1 MSFKI
6 SKFFLYAAVF
16 AITLV
21 TTSTLFPFIVGK
33 YAWFRS
39 SVDFALIFFLVGLIK
54 ESDGNAYLERF
65 RRVIKSPLGIAVSAF
80 TLMFLLAGTF
90 GVNPANSFWSNF
102 ERGEGG
108 LQIIH
113 LYGFFLLLATLFNEE
128 KNWIKIFWCSFAT
141 AFISIGYGFLA
152 GWGVNN
158 IIGPAFGTPN
168 FRFQGSIGN
177 PAYFATYMIFMLF
190 FALYLLFTKYRGQI
204 RSVKGLPIVFSV
216 LVFAVFLFLAATRG
230 AFLALIV
237 SSVFFLG
244 FLAFSKKEWRK
255 WLIGL
260 AVFVVLFVSAM
271 VVLKDNPLVKKLPFA
286 RVFDISF
293 SAQTFSDRRVIWK
306 MAWDGF
312 KERPVLGMGPENF
325 LYVFDH
331 NFNTTYY
338 QPPAQFGAW
347 FDRAHNIIF
356 DYLAEIGILGTLAY
370 LSIFIVFY
378 VEFLRRGREKHAVRA
393 DAPKMTGLPAAAKA
407 VIFALPVAYFV
418 QGMVLF
424 DILPTYLNIFLFFGF
439 AYYLLNPSQTKEHK
453 TNEQ

>member
-39 SVDFALIFFLVGLIK
+39 SVDFALIFFLIGLIK
-54 ESDGNAYLERF
+54 EGDGDAYLDKL

-80 TLMFLLAGTF
+80 TFAFLLSGAF

-113 LYGFFLLLATLFNEE
+113 LYGFFLLLAALFDEE
-128 KNWIKIFWCSFAT
+128 KNWIKIFWCSFSA
-141 AFISIGYGFLA
+141 AFLSIGYGLLA
-152 GWGVNN
+152 GWGVEN
-158 IIGPAFGTPN
+158 IIGPAFGTPD

-204 RSVKGLPIVFSV
+204 RSVKGVPIVISV
-216 LVFAVFLFLAATRG
+216 LIFVVFLFLAATRG

-260 AVFVVLFVSAM
+260 AVFVVLFVSGM
-271 VVLKDNPLVKKLPFA
+271 VILKDNPFVKKLPFA

-293 SAQTFSDRRVIWK
+293 NTQTFSDRRTIWK

-312 KERPVLGMGPENF
+312 KERPILGAGPENF
-325 LYVFDH
+325 LYVFDR
-331 NFNTTYY
+331 NFNIEYFK
-338 QPPAQFGAW
+338 PPAVFGAW
-347 FDRAHNIIF
+347 FDRAHNIFF
-356 DYLAEIGILGTLAY
+356 DYLAEIGFLGTLAY
-370 LSIFIVFY
+370 FSIFLVFY
-378 VEFLRRGREKHAVRA
+378 VEFLRRGREKHSEREN
-393 DAPKMTGLPAAAKA
+393 APKLAKLAPAAKA
-407 VIFALPVAYFV
+407 IVFALPIAYLV

-439 AYYLLNPSQTKEHK
+439 AYYLLNPSQTRGQK